1 MRRSFRA
8 LALTAAVALT
18 LAACGGDDVDDTI
31 DDTTDEITDDTDDET
46 DDTDDTDDTDTD
58 TGDTDTGDGDGDGN
72 GDGDGGEAAADLNLV
87 SDGTLTVCSEVP
99 YEPFEFEDPDAPS
112 GYSGFDIDLMQE
124 IADRNGLDLT
134 VINTGFEGL
143 TSGAEMAAGT
153 CDVAASAITITEE
166 RAANVDF
173 TEPYYSAIQSL
184 LVPVDSDI
192 SSIDD
197 LTEGVTVGV
206 QSGTTGADYAE
217 ENVPGAEIRSYEG
230 GGDLFTALEA
240 GQIEAIL
247 QDEPVNANRA
257 DQDDTVEVVETY
269 DTGEDYGFA
278 MVQDREDGLV
288 ALLNDTLDEL
298 RADGTYDEIFDSYFT
313 EA

>member
-8 LALTAAVALT
+8 LALTAVLALT
-18 LAACGGDDVDDTI
+18 LAACGGDDVDDTT
-31 DDTTDEITDDTDDET
+31 DDTTDETTDDTDDG
-46 DDTDDTDDTDTD
+46 DDAAD
-58 TGDTDTGDGDGDGN
+58 DGD
-72 GDGDGGEAAADLNLV
+72 AAADLALV

-99 YEPFEFEDPDAPS
+99 YEPFQFEDPDAPS

-184 LVPVDSDI
+184 LVPVGSDI
-192 SSIDD
+192 GSIDD
-197 LTEGVTVGV
+197 LTDGVTVGV

-217 ENVPGAEIRSYEG
+217 ENVPGAEIRAYEG

-240 GQIEAIL
+240 GQIDAIL

-257 DQDDTVEVVETY
+257 DQDDSVEVIETY

-288 ALLNDTLDEL
+288 ALLNETLDEI
-298 RADGTYDEIFDSYFT
+298 RADGTYDEIFDSYFG

>member
-8 LALTAAVALT
+8 LALTAVLALT
-18 LAACGGDDVDDTI
+18 LAACGGDDA
-31 DDTTDEITDDTDDET
+31 DDTTDDTTEETTDDAEDGAE
-46 DDTDDTDDTDTD
+46 
-58 TGDTDTGDGDGDGN
+58 DGDDG
-72 GDGDGGEAAADLNLV
+72 AAAPELNLV
-87 SDGTLTVCSEVP
+87 SDGTLTVCSNVP
-99 YEPFEFEDPDAPS
+99 FEPFEFEDPDAPS
-112 GYSGFDIDLMQE
+112 GYSGFDIDLMQA
-124 IADRNGLDLT
+124 IADANGLDLA

-184 LVPVDSDI
+184 LVPVGSDI
-192 SSIDD
+192 TSIDD
-197 LTEGVTVGV
+197 LVEGVSVGV

-217 ENVPGAEIRSYEG
+217 ANVPGAEIVAFEG
-230 GGDLFTALEA
+230 SGDLFTALEA
-240 GQIEAIL
+240 GQIDAIL
-247 QDEPVNANRA
+247 QDEPVNATRA
-257 DQDDTVEVVETY
+257 AEDDGVEVIETY

-288 ALLNDTLDEL
+288 ELLNDTLEEL
-298 RADGTYDEIFDSYFT
+298 RADGTYDEIFDSYFG
-313 EA
+313 

>member
-1 MRRSFRA
+1 M
-8 LALTAAVALT
+8 
-18 LAACGGDDVDDTI
+18 DDTI

-58 TGDTDTGDGDGDGN
+58 TGDGDGDGN
-72 GDGDGGEAAADLNLV
+72 GDGGEAAADLNLV

-124 IADRNGLDLT
+124 IADRNGLDL
-134 VINTGFEGL
+134 VVVNTGFEGL

-173 TEPYYSAIQSL
+173 TETYYSAIQSL
-184 LVPVDSDI
+184 LVPVGSDI

-197 LTEGVTVGV
+197 LVEGVTVGV

-257 DQDDTVEVVETY
+257 DQDDSVEVVETY

-278 MVQDREDGLV
+278 TVQDREDGLV
-288 ALLNDTLDEL
+288 PLLNDTLDEI
-298 RADGTYDEIFDSYFT
+298 REDGTYDEIFDSYFG

>member
-8 LALTAAVALT
+8 LALTAVLALT
-18 LAACGGDDVDDTI
+18 LAACNG
-31 DDTTDEITDDTDDET
+31 DDTTDVD
-46 DDTDDTDDTDTD
+46 
-58 TGDTDTGDGDGDGN
+58 
-72 GDGDGGEAAADLNLV
+72 AADLDLV
-87 SDGTLTVCSEVP
+87 AAGTLTVCSEVP
-99 YEPFEFEDPDAPS
+99 YEPFQFEDPDAPS

-124 IADRNGLDLT
+124 IADRSGLDL
-134 VINTGFEGL
+134 VVVNTGFEGL

-173 TEPYYSAIQSL
+173 SNEYYSAIQSL
-184 LVPVDSDI
+184 LVPADSAI
-192 SSIDD
+192 GSIDD
-197 LTEGVTVGV
+197 LVEGVTVGV
-206 QSGTTGADYAE
+206 QSGTTGAAYAE

-240 GQIEAIL
+240 GAIDAIL

-257 DQDDTVEVVETY
+257 EQDAGVVVIETY

-278 MVQDREDGLV
+278 LQQGRDDTLL
-288 ALLNDTLDEL
+288 ALLNSTLDEMKE
-298 RADGTYDEIFDSYFT
+298 DGFYDELFDSYFG

>member
-1 MRRSFRA
+1 MRRSSRA
-8 LALTAAVALT
+8 LALTAVLAVT
-18 LAACGGDDVDDTI
+18 LAACGGDDVDDTT
-31 DDTTDEITDDTDDET
+31 DDTTDETTEDDGADD
-46 DDTDDTDDTDTD
+46 
-58 TGDTDTGDGDGDGN
+58 
-72 GDGDGGEAAADLNLV
+72 GEAAADLELV
-87 SDGTLTVCSEVP
+87 SEGTLTVCTEAP

-124 IADRNGLDLT
+124 IADRNGLDL
-134 VINTGFEGL
+134 VVVNTGFEGL

-184 LVPVDSDI
+184 LVPVGSDI
-192 SSIDD
+192 TSIDD
-197 LTEGVTVGV
+197 LVEGVTVGV

-240 GQIEAIL
+240 GQIDAIL

-257 DQDDTVEVVETY
+257 DQDDNVEVIETY

-278 MVQDREDGLV
+278 TVPDRGDGLV
-288 ALLNDTLDEL
+288 ALLNDTLDEI
-298 RADGTYDEIFDSYFT
+298 RDDGTYDELFDSYFG

>member
-1 MRRSFRA
+1 MRLSIRA
-8 LALTAAVALT
+8 LALTAALALT
-18 LAACGGDDVDDTI
+18 LAACGGEEAVEDTT
-31 DDTTDEITDDTDDET
+31 DDTTEEAADD
-46 DDTDDTDDTDTD
+46 
-58 TGDTDTGDGDGDGN
+58 
-72 GDGDGGEAAADLNLV
+72 AADLDLV
-87 SDGTLTVCSEVP
+87 AADTLTVCSEVP

-124 IADRNGLDLT
+124 IADRNDLEL
-134 VINTGFEGL
+134 VVVNTGFEGL

-184 LVPVDSDI
+184 LVPVDADI
-192 SSIDD
+192 ASIDD
-197 LTEGVTVGV
+197 LVEGVTVGV

-230 GGDLFTALEA
+230 GGELFTALEA

-257 DQDDTVEVVETY
+257 DQDDNVEVVETY

-278 MVQDREDGLV
+278 LQQDRGDGLL
-288 ALLNDTLDEL
+288 ALLNSTLDEL
-298 RADGTYDEIFDSYFT
+298 RDDGFYEELFDSYFG

>member
-1 MRRSFRA
+1 MRRSIRA
-8 LALTAAVALT
+8 LALTAALALT
-18 LAACGGDDVDDTI
+18 LAACGGEEAVEDTT
-31 DDTTDEITDDTDDET
+31 DDTTEEAADD
-46 DDTDDTDDTDTD
+46 
-58 TGDTDTGDGDGDGN
+58 
-72 GDGDGGEAAADLNLV
+72 AADLDLV
-87 SDGTLTVCSEVP
+87 AADTLTVCSEVP

-124 IADRNGLDLT
+124 IADRNDLEL
-134 VINTGFEGL
+134 VVVNTGFEGL

-184 LVPVDSDI
+184 LVPVDADI
-192 SSIDD
+192 ASIDD
-197 LTEGVTVGV
+197 LVEGVTVGV
-206 QSGTTGADYAE
+206 QSGTTGAAYAE

-230 GGDLFTALEA
+230 GGELFTALEA

-257 DQDDTVEVVETY
+257 DQDDNVEVVETY

-278 MVQDREDGLV
+278 LQQDRGDGLL
-288 ALLNDTLDEL
+288 ALLNGTLDEL
-298 RADGTYDEIFDSYFT
+298 RDDGFYEELFDTYFG

>member
-8 LALTAAVALT
+8 LALTAVLALT
-18 LAACGGDDVDDTI
+18 LAACGGDDVDDTT
-31 DDTTDEITDDTDDET
+31 DDTTDETTDDTDDG
-46 DDTDDTDDTDTD
+46 DDAAD
-58 TGDTDTGDGDGDGN
+58 DGD
-72 GDGDGGEAAADLNLV
+72 AAADLALV

-99 YEPFEFEDPDAPS
+99 YEPFQFEDPDAPS

-184 LVPVDSDI
+184 LVPVGSDI
-192 SSIDD
+192 GSIDD

-217 ENVPGAEIRSYEG
+217 ENVPGAEIRAYEG

-240 GQIEAIL
+240 GQIDAIL

-257 DQDDTVEVVETY
+257 DQDDSVEVIETY

-288 ALLNDTLDEL
+288 ALLNETLDEI
-298 RADGTYDEIFDSYFT
+298 RADGTYDEIFDSYFG

>member
-8 LALTAAVALT
+8 LALTAVLALT
-18 LAACGGDDVDDTI
+18 LAACNG
-31 DDTTDEITDDTDDET
+31 DDTTDVD
-46 DDTDDTDDTDTD
+46 
-58 TGDTDTGDGDGDGN
+58 
-72 GDGDGGEAAADLNLV
+72 AADLDLV
-87 SDGTLTVCSEVP
+87 AAGTLTVCSEVP
-99 YEPFEFEDPDAPS
+99 YEPFQFEDPAAPS

-124 IADRNGLDLT
+124 IADRSGLDL
-134 VINTGFEGL
+134 VVVNTGFEGL

-173 TEPYYSAIQSL
+173 SNEYYSAIQSL
-184 LVPVDSDI
+184 LVPADSAI
-192 SSIDD
+192 GSIDD
-197 LTEGVTVGV
+197 LVEGVTVGV
-206 QSGTTGADYAE
+206 QSGTTGAAYAE

-240 GQIEAIL
+240 GAIDAIL

-257 DQDDTVEVVETY
+257 EQDANVVVIETY

-278 MVQDREDGLV
+278 LVQGRTDGL
-288 ALLNDTLDEL
+288 LDLINSTLADMRDDGFYDEL
-298 RADGTYDEIFDSYFT
+298 FDSYFG

>member
-1 MRRSFRA
+1 MRRSLRAVA
-8 LALTAAVALT
+8 LAAALALT
-18 LAACGGDDVDDTI
+18 LAACGGDDDVTDEPT
-31 DDTTDEITDDTDDET
+31 DDTTDETTDDAGDD
-46 DDTDDTDDTDTD
+46 
-58 TGDTDTGDGDGDGN
+58 
-72 GDGDGGEAAADLNLV
+72 GEAAAELDLV
-87 SDGTLTVCSEVP
+87 TDGTLTVCSEVP
-99 YEPFEFEDPDAPS
+99 YEPFEFEDPSAPS

-124 IADRNGLDLT
+124 IADRNDLT
-134 VINTGFEGL
+134 LVVINTGFEGL

-153 CDVAASAITITEE
+153 CDVAASAITITPE

-173 TEPYYSAIQSL
+173 TDPYYSAIQSL
-184 LVPVDSDI
+184 LVPVGSDI
-192 SSIDD
+192 ASIDD
-197 LTEGVTVGV
+197 LVEGVTVGV

-240 GQIEAIL
+240 GQIDAIL

-257 DQDDTVEVVETY
+257 DQDANVEVIETY

-278 MVQDREDGLV
+278 LVQGRSDGLL
-288 ALLNDTLDEL
+288 ALLNSSLDAM
-298 RADGTYDEIFDSYFT
+298 RADGFYDELFDRYFG

>member
-8 LALTAAVALT
+8 LALAAVLSLT
-18 LAACGGDDVDDTI
+18 LAACGADDAADVDAADV
-31 DDTTDEITDDTDDET
+31 D
-46 DDTDDTDDTDTD
+46 
-58 TGDTDTGDGDGDGN
+58 
-72 GDGDGGEAAADLNLV
+72 AADLDLV
-87 SDGTLTVCSEVP
+87 AADTLTVCSEVP

-124 IADRNGLDLT
+124 IADRNGLDL
-134 VINTGFEGL
+134 VVVNTGFEGL

-153 CDVAASAITITEE
+153 CDVAASAMTITEE

-173 TEPYYSAIQSL
+173 SDEYYSAIQSL
-184 LVPVDSDI
+184 LVPVGSDL

-197 LTEGVTVGV
+197 LVEGVTVGV

-230 GGDLFTALEA
+230 GGELFTALEA
-240 GQIEAIL
+240 GAIDAIL

-257 DQDDTVEVVETY
+257 DQDDNVEVVETY

-278 MVQDREDGLV
+278 LEQGRDD
-288 ALLNDTLDEL
+288 ALLALINDTLAEMRADSSYDEL
-298 RADGTYDEIFDSYFT
+298 FDRYFG

>member
-1 MRRSFRA
+1 MRSNIRTLA
-8 LALTAAVALT
+8 LASVLALT
-18 LAACGGDDVDDTI
+18 LAACGGGDAEDDA
-31 DDTTDEITDDTDDET
+31 
-46 DDTDDTDDTDTD
+46 
-58 TGDTDTGDGDGDGN
+58 
-72 GDGDGGEAAADLNLV
+72 AAADLDLV
-87 SDGTLTVCSEVP
+87 TADTLTVCSEVP

-124 IADRNGLDLT
+124 IADRNDLT
-134 VINTGFEGL
+134 LAVVNTGFEGL

-184 LVPVDSDI
+184 LVPVGSDI
-192 SSIDD
+192 GSIDD
-197 LTEGVTVGV
+197 LVEGVTVGV

-217 ENVPGAEIRSYEG
+217 ANVPGAEIRSYEG

-240 GQIEAIL
+240 GQVDAIL

-257 DQDDTVEVVETY
+257 DQDDSVEVIETY
-269 DTGEDYGFA
+269 ETGEDYGFA
-278 MVQDREDGLV
+278 LVQGRTDSLL
-288 ALLNDTLDEL
+288 ALLNDTLDEM
-298 RADGTYDEIFDSYFT
+298 RDDGFYQELFDSYFG
-313 EA
+313 EV

>member
-1 MRRSFRA
+1 MRLSIRA
-8 LALTAAVALT
+8 LALTAALALT
-18 LAACGGDDVDDTI
+18 LAACGGEEAVEDTT
-31 DDTTDEITDDTDDET
+31 DDTT
-46 DDTDDTDDTDTD
+46 
-58 TGDTDTGDGDGDGN
+58 
-72 GDGDGGEAAADLNLV
+72 EAAADDAADLDLV
-87 SDGTLTVCSEVP
+87 AADTLTVCSEVP

-124 IADRNGLDLT
+124 IADRNDLEL
-134 VINTGFEGL
+134 VVVNTGFEGL

-184 LVPVDSDI
+184 LVPVDADI
-192 SSIDD
+192 ASIDD
-197 LTEGVTVGV
+197 LVEGVTVGV
-206 QSGTTGADYAE
+206 QSGTTGAAYAE

-230 GGDLFTALEA
+230 GGELFTALEA

-257 DQDDTVEVVETY
+257 DQDDNVEVVETY

-278 MVQDREDGLV
+278 LEQGRDD
-288 ALLNDTLDEL
+288 ALLALINDTLAEMRADSSYDEL
-298 RADGTYDEIFDSYFT
+298 FDRYFG

>member
-1 MRRSFRA
+1 MRLSIRA
-8 LALTAAVALT
+8 LALTAALALT
-18 LAACGGDDVDDTI
+18 LAACGGEEAVEDTT
-31 DDTTDEITDDTDDET
+31 DDTTEEAADD
-46 DDTDDTDDTDTD
+46 
-58 TGDTDTGDGDGDGN
+58 
-72 GDGDGGEAAADLNLV
+72 AADLDLV
-87 SDGTLTVCSEVP
+87 AADTLTVCSEVP

-124 IADRNGLDLT
+124 IADRNDLEL
-134 VINTGFEGL
+134 VVVNTGFEGL

-192 SSIDD
+192 ASIDD
-197 LTEGVTVGV
+197 LVEGVTVGV

-230 GGDLFTALEA
+230 GGELFTALEA

-257 DQDDTVEVVETY
+257 DQDDNVEVVETY

-278 MVQDREDGLV
+278 LQQDRGDGLL
-288 ALLNDTLDEL
+288 ALLNSTLDEL
-298 RADGTYDEIFDSYFT
+298 RDDGFYEELFDSYFG

>member
-1 MRRSFRA
+1 MRRSSRA
-8 LALTAAVALT
+8 LALTAVLALT
-18 LAACGGDDVDDTI
+18 LAACGGDDADDTT
-31 DDTTDEITDDTDDET
+31 DDTTDETTDDAAEDDA
-46 DDTDDTDDTDTD
+46 
-58 TGDTDTGDGDGDGN
+58 
-72 GDGDGGEAAADLNLV
+72 AAADLELV
-87 SDGTLTVCSEVP
+87 SEGTLTVCTEAP

-124 IADRNGLDLT
+124 IADRNGLDL
-134 VINTGFEGL
+134 VVVNTGFEGL

-184 LVPVDSDI
+184 LVPVGSDI
-192 SSIDD
+192 TSIDD
-197 LTEGVTVGV
+197 LVEGVTVGV

-240 GQIEAIL
+240 GQIDAIL

-257 DQDDTVEVVETY
+257 DQDDSVEVVETY

-278 MVQDREDGLV
+278 MVQDRGDGLV
-288 ALLNDTLDEL
+288 ALLNDTLDEI
-298 RADGTYDEIFDSYFT
+298 RGDGTYDEIFDSYFG

>member
-1 MRRSFRA
+1 MRRSMRAVA
-8 LALTAAVALT
+8 LAAALALT
-18 LAACGGDDVDDTI
+18 LAACGDDATDEPTDA
-31 DDTTDEITDDTDDET
+31 TTDETTDD
-46 DDTDDTDDTDTD
+46 
-58 TGDTDTGDGDGDGN
+58 
-72 GDGDGGEAAADLNLV
+72 GEAAAELDLV
-87 SDGTLTVCSEVP
+87 ADGTLTVCSEVP

-124 IADRNGLDLT
+124 IADRNALT
-134 VINTGFEGL
+134 LVVVNTGFEGL

-184 LVPVDSDI
+184 LVPVGSDI
-192 SSIDD
+192 TSIED
-197 LTEGVTVGV
+197 LVEGVTVGV

-240 GQIEAIL
+240 GQIDAIL
-247 QDEPVNANRA
+247 QDEPVNANRDA
-257 DQDDTVEVVETY
+257 QDDSVEVVETY

-278 MVQDREDGLV
+278 LVQGRSDGLL
-288 ALLNDTLDEL
+288 ALLNDTLDDM
-298 RADGTYDEIFDSYFT
+298 RADGFYDELFDSYFV

>member
-1 MRRSFRA
+1 MRRSLRAVA
-8 LALTAAVALT
+8 LAAALALT
-18 LAACGGDDVDDTI
+18 LAACGGDDDA
-31 DDTTDEITDDTDDET
+31 TDEPTDET
-46 DDTDDTDDTDTD
+46 TEETEDDAGDDAAEED
-58 TGDTDTGDGDGDGN
+58 
-72 GDGDGGEAAADLNLV
+72 AAAALDLV
-87 SDGTLTVCSEVP
+87 ADGTLTVCSEVP

-124 IADRNGLDLT
+124 IADRNDLDL
-134 VINTGFEGL
+134 VVVNTGFEGL

-173 TEPYYSAIQSL
+173 TETYYSAIQSL
-184 LVPVDSDI
+184 LVPVGSDI
-192 SSIDD
+192 TSIDD
-197 LTEGVTVGV
+197 LVEGVTVGV

-230 GGDLFTALEA
+230 GGGLFTALEA
-240 GQIEAIL
+240 GQVDAIL

-257 DQDDTVEVVETY
+257 DQDDTVEVIETY
-269 DTGEDYGFA
+269 DTGENYGFA
-278 MVQDREDGLV
+278 LVQGRTDDLLS
-288 ALLNDTLDEL
+288 LLNGSLDEM
-298 RADGTYDEIFDSYFT
+298 RADGFYDELFDSYFG